1 MNESDTRNIG
11 GDGTDEKNPP
21 SISRRALLMGLFAL
35 PIAAV
40 TLHPEPAQAQFG
52 FPLHLLFRGGGGY
65 RRGSR
70 QRHSGGGRR
79 SRGHGGGRA
88 AHRGHSRQGSEG
100 HSSGGGGGAKGPSGG
115 SFH

>member
-1 MNESDTRNIG
+1 MMNESDTQDIRG
-11 GDGTDEKNPP
+11 GETDDKNPP

-52 FPLHLLFRGGGGY
+52 FPLHLLFRGGGY
-65 RRGSR
+65 RHGS
-70 QRHSGGGRR
+70 QRRHGGGGRR
-79 SRGHGGGRA
+79 SRRHGGGRA
-88 AHRGHSRQGSEG
+88 THRGHSRQGGGG
-100 HSSGGGGGAKGPSGG
+100 HSNGGGGGAKGPSGG